1 MNNWFK
7 QNGIHL
13 AIIGIFFAISFVY
26 FTPAFKGKAL
36 GESDVT
42 RAQSTQKEIMEYR
55 AKDSTILWTN
65 QILGGMPAFQIWA
78 PYSGNI
84 TTHIINELK
93 TIFPSPIDT
102 ILLLLLGVYFLLC
115 VLKVNP
121 WLSAAGALAFAFS
134 SYNIIL
140 MVAGHANQVF
150 AIAFFAPI
158 LAGIILALRGK
169 YLLGASLTAFFLA
182 LEIRANHLQMTY
194 YLLIAILLL
203 VGFELYN
210 AIKGK
215 TLAAYIKAIGYLA
228 VAALLAIAV
237 NASLLWSTYEYSNY
251 TIRGKSN
258 LTQNTKEASTGLTK
272 DYAYEYSQ
280 GVAECI
286 TFLIP
291 NAYGGGSSTPIGE
304 GSNVAKVL
312 TDKGI
317 DATQAENFA
326 QRMPLYWGEKRF
338 TEGPNYYGAVVFFL
352 FVFGLIV
359 VRNRIKWWLLSAAV
373 LAMVLSWGGNFPSIS
388 NLFFDY
394 FPLYNKFRT
403 VDSFLA
409 ITMLCLPVLA
419 FLGVSEVVN
428 TTDRAPL
435 LKKLLLAFYI
445 TGGICL
451 VFLAI
456 PDMFF
461 SFRASNT
468 QTTLVEPLTQQVFQG
483 NAALANDVVAALVK
497 DRISLARADAF
508 RSLILVLIAFAL
520 LWAFIKQKIN
530 VTILSIAFLVV
541 TLIDL
546 WQVDKRY
553 LKDESF
559 VDRQDVQ
566 APKPRDIDQLIMRD
580 KDPDFR
586 VFDVTQPIMTDSFT
600 PYFHKSISGYSAA
613 RLKRFDELVNS
624 QLSSGIN
631 QDVLDMLNVKYI
643 ITADQKTQNVTMHS
657 NATACGHAWFVKGVK
672 YAPNADKEMQ
682 AISSFDPQ
690 NEAIVDQQYSK
701 LIDEKQTALD
711 TLGSIKL
718 VSYNPDHLVYESGSV
733 TPQVAVFSEIY
744 YNKGWKMLMDGV
756 EKPYFRADYLLRAAQ
771 IPTGNHTI
779 EFIFH
784 PASYYTGEKI
794 SIASSTIMMLAL
806 LGALFMEVRRKP
818 TPAKPEPAKK

>member
-36 GESDVT
+36 GQNDVT
-42 RAQSTQKEIMEYR
+42 AAQSTQKEIMDYR
-55 AKDSTILWTN
+55 AKDTTILWTN

-84 TTHIINELK
+84 TTHIVSTLK
-93 TIFPSPIDT
+93 AIFPSPIDT
-102 ILLLLLGVYFLLC
+102 VLLLLLGVYFLLC
-115 VLKVNP
+115 VLKLNP
-121 WLSAAGALAFAFS
+121 WLAAAGALAFAFS

-158 LAGIILALRGK
+158 VTGIILALRGK

-194 YLLIAILLL
+194 YLLIAIILL

-210 AIKGK
+210 AVKGK
-215 TLAAYIKAIGYLA
+215 TLQSYVKAMIYLA
-228 VAALLAIAV
+228 VAGLLAIAV
-237 NASLLWSTYEYSNY
+237 NASLLWSTYEYSKY
-251 TIRGKSN
+251 TTRGPSN
-258 LTQNTKEASTGLTK
+258 LTQDTKEPSNGLAK
-272 DYAYEYSQ
+272 DYAFQYSQ
-280 GVAECI
+280 GIGECI

-291 NAYGGGSSTPIGE
+291 NAYGGGSSNPVGE

-326 QRMPLYWGEKRF
+326 QRLPMYWGEKPF
-338 TEGPNYYGAVVFFL
+338 TAGPNYYGAVVFFL

-359 VRNRIKWWLLSAAV
+359 VRNRIKWWLLSAV
-373 LAMVLSWGGNFPSIS
+373 VLSVVLSFGSNLSFVS
-388 NLFFDY
+388 NLFFNY
-394 FPLYNKFRT
+394 FPLYNKFRA

-409 ITMLCLPVLA
+409 IAMFCIPVLA
-419 FLGVSEVVN
+419 FLAISEVIN
-428 TTDRAPL
+428 TTDKAPL
-435 LKKLLLAFYI
+435 FKKLLLALYI

-461 SFRASNT
+461 SFKASTT
-468 QTTLVEPLTQQVFQG
+468 QTTLTDPLTQMFQG
-483 NAALANDVVAALVK
+483 NGEMANSVVNALIQ
-497 DRISLARADAF
+497 DRISIARADAF
-508 RSLILVLIAFAL
+508 RSLVLVLIAFAL
-520 LWAFIKQKIN
+520 VWAFIKQKIN
-530 VTILSIAFLVV
+530 TTILSIAFLIV

-553 LKDESF
+553 LKDDSF
-559 VDRQDVQ
+559 VDKQEAL
-566 APKPRDIDQLIMRD
+566 APKPRDIDQIIMRD

-613 RLKRFDELVNS
+613 RLKRYDEMVDN
-624 QLSSGIN
+624 QLTRSVN

-643 ITADQKTQNVTMHS
+643 ITADQKSQNVTMHA
-657 NATACGHAWFVKGVK
+657 NPTACGHAWFVKSVK
-672 YAPNADKEMQ
+672 YAANPDKEMQ
-682 AISSFDPQ
+682 AISSFDPSA
-690 NEAIVDQQYSK
+690 EAIVEQRYSK
-701 LIDEKQTALD
+701 MLDEKQTTLD
-711 TLGSIKL
+711 TNGAISL
-718 VSYNPDHLVYESGSV
+718 VSYNPDHMIYQSGSI

-744 YNKGWKMLMDGV
+744 YEKGWKMLIDGV
-756 EKPYFRADYLLRAAQ
+756 EKPYFRANYILRAAQ
-771 IPTGNHTI
+771 IPTGNHKI

-794 SIASSTIMMLAL
+794 SMASSAIMILAL
-806 LGALFMEVRRKP
+806 LGALFMETRKKQ
-818 TPAKPEPAKK
+818 TPAAPAPAKK

>member
-26 FTPAFKGKAL
+26 FTPAFKGKTL
-36 GESDVT
+36 GQNDVT
-42 RAQSTQKEIMEYR
+42 RAQSTQKEIMDYQ
-55 AKDSTILWTN
+55 AKDTTILWTN
-65 QILGGMPAFQIWA
+65 QILGGMPTFQIWA

-84 TTHIINELK
+84 TTHIVSTLK
-93 TIFPSPIDT
+93 KTFPSPIDT
-102 ILLLLLGVYFLLC
+102 VLLLLLGAYFLLS
-115 VLKVNP
+115 VLKLNP
-121 WLSAAGALAFAFS
+121 WLAAAGALAFAFS

-169 YLLGASLTAFFLA
+169 YLLGASLTAFFLS
-182 LEIRANHLQMTY
+182 LEIRANHIQMTY

-203 VGFELYN
+203 IGFELYN

-215 TLAAYIKAIGYLA
+215 TIAAYIKAIAYLA
-228 VAALLAIAV
+228 VATLLAIAV
-237 NASLLWSTYEYSNY
+237 NASLLWSTYEYGKY
-251 TIRGKSN
+251 TTRGQSN
-258 LTQNTKEASTGLTK
+258 LTQNTKEPSNGLAK
-272 DYAYEYSQ
+272 DYAFQYSQ
-280 GVAECI
+280 GIGETI

-291 NAYGGGSSTPIGE
+291 NAYGGGSSTPPGE
-304 GSNVAKVL
+304 GSNIAKALISNNV
-312 TDKGI
+312 DPG
-317 DATQAENFA
+317 QAETFA
-326 QRMPLYWGEKRF
+326 QQFSLYWGDKPF
-338 TEGPNYYGAVVFFL
+338 TEGPNYYGAAVFFL

-359 VRNRIKWWLLSAAV
+359 VRNRIKWWLLSAIILSV
-373 LAMVLSWGGNFPSIS
+373 LLSFGS
-388 NLFFDY
+388 NLAFLSDFFFNH
-394 FPLYNKFRT
+394 FPLYNKFRA

-419 FLGVSEVVN
+419 FLGVHEVIN
-428 TTDRAPL
+428 TTDKAPL
-435 LKKLLLAFYI
+435 FKKLLIALYI

-451 VFLAI
+451 AILVLPDLFL
-456 PDMFF
+456 
-461 SFRASNT
+461 SFKNAANQNIT
-468 QTTLVEPLTQQVFQG
+468 DQLTQAFKG
-483 NAALANDVVAALVK
+483 NREAALAVIRGLTD
-497 DRISLARADAF
+497 DRIAVARADAF
-508 RSLILVLIAFAL
+508 RSLVLVLIAFAL

-530 VTILSIAFLVV
+530 TTVLSIAFLVV

-559 VDRQDVQ
+559 VDKQDVQ
-566 APKPRDIDQLIMRD
+566 APKPRDIDQIIMRD

-613 RLKRFDELVNS
+613 RLKRYDEMVDN
-624 QLSSGIN
+624 QLTRSVN
-631 QDVLDMLNVKYI
+631 QDVLDMLNVKYL
-643 ITADQKTQNVTMHS
+643 ITSDPKTQSLTMHA
-657 NATACGHAWFVKGVK
+657 NETACGHAWFVKNVK
-672 YAPNADKEMQ
+672 YAADADKEMQ
-682 AISSFDPQ
+682 AISSFNPSE
-690 NEAIVDQQYSK
+690 EAIVDQRYTK

-711 TLGSIKL
+711 TNGSISL
-718 VSYNPDHLVYESGSV
+718 VSYNPDHMIYQSGSV

-744 YNKGWKMLMDGV
+744 YEKGWTMLIDGA
-756 EKPYFRADYLLRAAQ
+756 EKPYFRADYVLRAAQ
-771 IPTGNHTI
+771 IPTGNHKI

-794 SIASSTIMMLAL
+794 SMASSAIMILAL
-806 LGALFMEVRRKP
+806 FGALFMETRKKQTSA
-818 TPAKPEPAKK
+818 TPAPAKK